1 MEVKTTAPATTPRW
15 GRTAPR
21 FARGPA
27 GARKF
32 QMFLG
37 SSSHEHARRDITHA
51 KTSDRAL
58 LKRRGV
64 SCFLAQLRCWDL
76 DQKSRIRQ

>member
-15 GRTAPR
+15 GRSAPR

-37 SSSHEHARRDITHA
+37 SARCGGSAVRGGHSFSSVVSLTQASTNVDAITP
-51 KTSDRAL
+51 
-58 LKRRGV
+58 KRQ
-64 SCFLAQLRCWDL
+64 SCKIFN
-76 DQKSRIRQ
+76 

>member
-15 GRTAPR
+15 GRSAPR
-21 FARGPA
+21 FAHGPA

-37 SSSHEHARRDITHA
+37 RARRLVCCVKYGSSA
-51 KTSDRAL
+51 RA
-58 LKRRGV
+58 RRTER
-64 SCFLAQLRCWDL
+64 S
-76 DQKSRIRQ
+76 